1 MLLVFSTLENWE
13 THDSYNRRATKK
25 NALYKKSLLFILLL
39 PWHRVVPRGAT
50 LPTSSQSLYWKPDA
64 LHNSMNFNG
73 LFCITGAC
81 REMPTRWRHQR
92 WYNILIKCDE
102 TFYSF
107 LNCCI
112 HNFHSCIRISLI
124 SFLAECILLE
134 IVNKT
139 SIPWLG
145 RLFLNWFNNL
155 RLMKLRTTANL
166 MYFFGILIAILE
178 LIESLLTKCTLKCSV
193 IIGRWLVN
201 LEILNLSARRE

>member
-1 MLLVFSTLENWE
+1 MNWE

-39 PWHRVVPRGAT
+39 PRHRVVPRGAAW
-50 LPTSSQSLYWKPDA
+50 PTSSQSLYRKPDA
-64 LHNSMNFNG
+64 FLNSMNFNG

-81 REMPTRWRHQR
+81 RKMPTRWRHQR

-134 IVNKT
+134 IVNNT
-139 SIPWLG
+139 SIPWFGKLS
-145 RLFLNWFNNL
+145 LNWFNNL
-155 RLMKLRTTANL
+155 RLIKLRTTANL
-166 MYFFGILIAILE
+166 MCFFGILIAILE
-178 LIESLLTKCTLKCSV
+178 FVVSLLTKYTLRCSV
-193 IIGRWLVN
+193 IIGLCLVN
-201 LEILNLSARRE
+201 LGILDLSVRRE